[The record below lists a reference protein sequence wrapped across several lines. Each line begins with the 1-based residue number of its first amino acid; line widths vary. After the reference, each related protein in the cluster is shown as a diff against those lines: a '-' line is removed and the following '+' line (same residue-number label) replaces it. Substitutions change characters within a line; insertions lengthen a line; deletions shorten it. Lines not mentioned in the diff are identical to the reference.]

1 MQPELQLTH
10 RRAKRDFLDRAVTRT
25 AGTGIGARGHTS
37 STAFL
42 GVGEVQRR
50 VIEDVERVHLEL
62 QVEALRKPEVLRYRH
77 VVGEYSRSPHLAKTG
92 VADLTFARI
101 EPHAAGRGRSEERYR
116 VGEGIESLDSRGKC
130 TDALVGTARRLGVD
144 FRAAVTKIC
153 RPGQAAAPVGGVR
166 DLPAANDVMPRPAR
180 IAGELLALAE
190 R

>member
-116 VGEGIESLDSRGKC
+116 VGEGIESLDSVANVPTPLLGRHGASELIS
-130 TDALVGTARRLGVD
+130 DPQLLRFADQGRPLLQLVVS
-144 FRAAVTKIC
+144 VIC
-153 RPGQAAAPVGGVR
+153 QP
-166 DLPAANDVMPRPAR
+166 LMM
-180 IAGELLALAE
+180 
-190 R
+190 